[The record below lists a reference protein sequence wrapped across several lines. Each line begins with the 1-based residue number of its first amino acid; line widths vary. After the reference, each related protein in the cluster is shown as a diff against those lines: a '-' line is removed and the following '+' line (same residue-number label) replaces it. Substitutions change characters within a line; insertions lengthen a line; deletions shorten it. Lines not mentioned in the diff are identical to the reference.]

1 MNRFASVSR
10 IVRAGA
16 FSGLGLILTGCTVHE
31 HYHTREYR
39 REEVVTAPRYEER
52 TIVEERF
59 EPAPREVVTVYE
71 RDLEPY
77 GRWVEVREY
86 GRCWVPHRRPSGWR
100 PYTVG
105 HWAHSDGGWC
115 WEAEDEERDWG
126 VVTYHYGRLY
136 EDREYGWVW
145 VPGSTWAPAWVAWRE
160 GGGYCGWAPLPP
172 TIGTRR
178 EIDSVYVERYVPADR
193 FVYVEERYIVEPR
206 VHSHVIY
213 NNTTIIN
220 RTTNITNITVV
231 NGRAVNRGVAVAN
244 VERSTGRR
252 VETVSVT
259 EVTSATEARRLRAEG
274 RAVAYQPESVKRA
287 DEEYRQRVQRRV
299 AEDAAAKTAEHDR
312 VVRRES
318 DAQIAERERVQRRL
332 ADEAAAKK
340 AENERALR
348 RDQEAAAAKKA
359 EEARV
364 QRRLADEAAAKK
376 AEQER
381 VLRRE
386 KDEQIAERE
395 RIARRAKDDAAA
407 KTSEHDRVVRR
418 EKDAAVAEAAAEADK
433 KAAHERAVRRAEEA
447 RKAEEANK

>member
-1 MNRFASVSR
+1 MNQFASPWR
-10 IVRAGA
+10 IIRGA
-16 FSGLGLILTGCTVHE
+16 AFGGLGLVLTGCTVHE
-31 HYHTREYR
+31 HHYAREYR
-39 REEVVTAPRYEER
+39 REEVIAGPRYEER
-52 TIVEERF
+52 TVVEERF

-105 HWAHSDGGWC
+105 HYVSTDGGWC
-115 WEAEDEERDWG
+115 WEAEDDERDWG
-126 VVTYHYGRLY
+126 VITYHYGRWY

-172 TIGTRR
+172 TIGSRR

-193 FVYVEERYIVEPR
+193 YVYVEERYITEPR
-206 VHSHVIY
+206 VHSHVVY

-220 RTTNITNITVV
+220 KTTNITNITVV
-231 NGRAVNRGVAVAN
+231 NGRAVNRGVAVGN

-252 VETVSVT
+252 VENIQVT

-287 DEEYRQRVQRRV
+287 DEEYRQRVERRV
-299 AEDAAAKTAEHDR
+299 ADNAAAKTAEHER
-312 VVRRES
+312 VTRRET
-318 DAQIAERERVQRRL
+318 DAQIAERERVQRRV

-359 EEARV
+359 E
-364 QRRLADEAAAKK
+364 QD
-376 AEQER
+376 R

-386 KDEQIAERE
+386 TDQQLSERE
-395 RIARRAKDDAAA
+395 RIARRAKEDAAA
-407 KTSEHDRVVRR
+407 KTAEHDRVLRR
-418 EKDAAVAEAAAEADK
+418 EKDTAAAETAAEAEK
-433 KAAHERAVRRAEEA
+433 KAAHDRAVRRAEEA
-447 RKAEEANK
+447 KKAEDAKKAAGDANK